1 MVWDEIMVSICIKM
15 VKCLHK
21 ANHLKVSNLMV
32 MLQNKH
38 LMVIHKLNKIYKT
51 INIDWAVYFKILID
65 IELDLSENIVVLIV
79 FEY

>member
-1 MVWDEIMVSICIKM
+1 
-15 VKCLHK
+15 
-21 ANHLKVSNLMV
+21 MV

-51 INIDWAVYFKILID
+51 INIDWVVYFKILID
-65 IELDLSENIVVLIV
+65 IELDLSKDIVVLIV

>member
-1 MVWDEIMVSICIKM
+1 
-15 VKCLHK
+15 
-21 ANHLKVSNLMV
+21 

-51 INIDWAVYFKILID
+51 INIDWTVYFKILID
-65 IELDLSENIVVLIV
+65 IELDLSEDIVVLIV

>member
-1 MVWDEIMVSICIKM
+1 
-15 VKCLHK
+15 
-21 ANHLKVSNLMV
+21 

-38 LMVIHKLNKIYKT
+38 LMVIHKLSKIYKT

-65 IELDLSENIVVLIV
+65 IELDLSEDIVVLIV

>member
-1 MVWDEIMVSICIKM
+1 
-15 VKCLHK
+15 
-21 ANHLKVSNLMV
+21 

-38 LMVIHKLNKIYKT
+38 LMVIHKLSKIYKT

-65 IELDLSENIVVLIV
+65 IELELDLSEDIVVLIV

>member
-1 MVWDEIMVSICIKM
+1 MV
-15 VKCLHK
+15 L
-21 ANHLKVSNLMV
+21 
-32 MLQNKH
+32 LQNKH

-65 IELDLSENIVVLIV
+65 IELDLSEDIVVLIV

>member
-1 MVWDEIMVSICIKM
+1 
-15 VKCLHK
+15 
-21 ANHLKVSNLMV
+21 

-38 LMVIHKLNKIYKT
+38 LMVIHKLSKIYKT

-65 IELDLSENIVVLIV
+65 IELELELDLSEDIVVLIV